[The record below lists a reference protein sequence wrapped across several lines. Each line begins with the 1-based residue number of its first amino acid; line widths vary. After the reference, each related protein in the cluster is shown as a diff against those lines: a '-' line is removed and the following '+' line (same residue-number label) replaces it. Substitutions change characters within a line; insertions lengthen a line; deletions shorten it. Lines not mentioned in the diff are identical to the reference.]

1 MSTQAYSHF
10 QKSIKRTETLLEVH
24 KFLTQK
30 SGRPLWWASD
40 VLRAAVVLI
49 MSSWD
54 SYVHDVI
61 QENAS
66 RFIRSKKG
74 KDLPKKLVEILKDAI
89 PYEKM
94 LEIWHEEKPDVII
107 STAIRKRNAE
117 RTFMKPDKAEDAL
130 RVLGIVDVWKSA
142 AKYFNRRKDGLKTVF
157 EGYAKRRDQIAHEG
171 DMGKATR
178 SKGRLRSIRRPYID
192 QCLADV
198 QKLAK
203 IVDGLIAS
211 K

>member
-1 MSTQAYSHF
+1 MSTQAYGHF
-10 QKSIKRTETLLEVH
+10 EKSMKRSDTLLEVH
-24 KFLTQK
+24 EFLTQK

-40 VLRAAVVLI
+40 VLRAVLVLT

-66 RFIRSKKG
+66 RLIRSKKG
-74 KDLPKKLVEILKDAI
+74 KGLPKKLVEILKEAI

-94 LEIWHEEKPDVII
+94 LEIWHEEKPEVII

-117 RTFMKPDKAEDAL
+117 RTFMKPEKAEEAFK
-130 RVLGIVDVWKSA
+130 VLGIEEMWKSA
-142 AKYFNRRKDGLKTVF
+142 AKHFERRKDGLKTVF
-157 EGYAKRRDQIAHEG
+157 EHYSHRRDQIAHEG

-178 SKGRLRSIRRPYID
+178 SKGKLRSIRRPYVER
-192 QCLADV
+192 CLEDV
-198 QKLAK
+198 KKLVK
-203 IVDGLIAS
+203 IMDGLVTS
-211 K
+211 E